1 MLRVRFSPLQ
11 PFYIISHVGRTVAIM
26 KEKKKFKFNKKRL
39 LCGVVSVVL
48 SLCLLF
54 CSLPCSAATS
64 ISKVD
69 SADSLYNKG
78 SIVFNRAQS
87 SGRIVYS
94 GDDFATA
101 NIWKFQS
108 AAVADNTLIEYGG
121 SSGFSIIQF
130 GTADTFQLDCT
141 TSYSYSNFYTMLGW
155 IDFTYNPSR
164 QPVLS
169 CVNDFEIVFRF
180 AGSNISKT
188 LMNVNLS
195 NYSVEICGARY
206 RWTEQTNSD
215 GSPQYVDYVF
225 TDAGGFNG
233 HLRFDDDLNLICK
246 GYFNEPVILSAIRV
260 SFTLSVQVNSVSTI
274 PRLWFRS
281 NNITGTL
288 ATRDEYVLHAMSRY
302 YTDVLEAYSKYFNTT
317 PNSDFR
323 AIVRKYTKAM
333 QLYLYPI
340 SNLDLNPFFSDL
352 FVFLGNS
359 VVVSASIGVAV
370 FAGSRVFKAIRRR
383 GKRSDD

>member
-1 MLRVRFSPLQ
+1 
-11 PFYIISHVGRTVAIM
+11 M
-26 KEKKKFKFNKKRL
+26 KEKKKFRFNRKRL
-39 LCGVVSVVL
+39 FCGLVAVVL
-48 SLCLLF
+48 SLCFLF
-54 CSLPCSAATS
+54 FSLPCSAATS

-69 SADSLYNKG
+69 TVDSLYNKG

-94 GDDFATA
+94 DDDFATA

-108 AAVADNTLIEYGG
+108 GAVANNTLIEYGG

-130 GTADTFQLDCT
+130 GTADTYQVDCIT
-141 TSYSYSNFYTMLGW
+141 NYSYSNFYTMMGW
-155 IDFTYNPSR
+155 IDYTYNPNAG
-164 QPVLS
+164 PVLS
-169 CVNDFEIVFRF
+169 CVKDFEFTLRF
-180 AGSNISKT
+180 VGSNVAKE
-188 LMNVNLS
+188 LMNVSLS
-195 NYSVEICGARY
+195 NYFVEICGARY
-206 RWTEQTNSD
+206 RWTEQLNAD
-215 GSPQYVDYVF
+215 GSPQYMDYVL

-233 HLRFDDDLNLICK
+233 GLRFDENLNLICK
-246 GYFNEPVILSAIRV
+246 GYFDEPVILSAIRV
-260 SFTLSVQVNSVSTI
+260 SFTLSVQFDAVQGVQ

-288 ATRDEYVLHAMSRY
+288 ASRDEYILHAMSSY
-302 YTDVLEAYSKYFNTT
+302 YINVLEAYSSYFNTT
-317 PNSDFR
+317 PNSNFR
-323 AIVRKYTKAM
+323 AIIGKYGKAM

-340 SNLDLNPFFSDL
+340 SNLDFSPFFNDL

-370 FAGSRVFKAIRRR
+370 FAGSRVFKAIRKR